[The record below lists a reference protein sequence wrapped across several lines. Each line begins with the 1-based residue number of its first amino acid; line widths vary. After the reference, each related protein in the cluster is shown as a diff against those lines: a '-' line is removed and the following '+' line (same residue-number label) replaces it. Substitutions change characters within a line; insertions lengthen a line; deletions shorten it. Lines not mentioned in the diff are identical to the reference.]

1 MTNTKSVN
9 LSIGSRIISHLG
21 EALIENEKVALLE
34 LIKNASDAD
43 ANTCTVTIDTA
54 YKSEY
59 GEGRIVIEDDGSG
72 MNLFIIEN
80 GFLKIATSIKQRY
93 QKISPKF
100 KRLAQG
106 NKGIGRLALN
116 QLGEYLIVTTKLD
129 TSLIN
134 DDQLINDQKIVDVY
148 GNRDRKELYAE
159 NLNVYYEFSINWKK
173 YENEEGPVESVPIE
187 LETKDDYTKI
197 FQHKKSHG
205 TRIEVLGLKGLS
217 FWKNPKV
224 SKELESDV
232 LAFLNPYLAEKVN
245 FRVLIDLDGQKF
257 RSNLY
262 DKTYINQVCDSAFTF
277 SFEQDTKEFSYSIV
291 RSKKYIIRK
300 VDELLSLMDKYD
312 FDLVNPDIDYDHF
325 YEMFLRVSKCFLI
338 DRVNNVHKNLT
349 QSKVDDI
356 YTYTSDEYS
365 DNIYLPGS
373 FNGEFY
379 GFDFGTGV
387 IAPDVKKLI
396 SNIIGIKLYR
406 NNFRIFPYGDNSN
419 DWLGMSNYNQRYKS
433 VVFKTHTT
441 TGFVDINGET
451 NLDLL
456 EELTN
461 RQGLVLDIYGANFLT
476 IMQEIIYKSAAIE
489 DGRLTDYF
497 AFNRKAVRD
506 VLPESIITIAGLEFR
521 KRKNYRKE
529 ASEKVRN
536 VGEKIGD
543 IKVKAENP
551 TLLSSDDIE
560 NISKELQKD
569 VADLKNDLE
578 SIEKEFTNKEL
589 QVEDQNKYIADM
601 YPIIGASIIS
611 ETLAHEIIR
620 LSNNIKSYTTSIRG
634 ALGRCDK
641 DGVNLNI
648 KLIESDIKFL
658 ARYAS
663 LLDVNSYSKR
673 RRFDKLWVAKSIDE
687 IVKDSP
693 LLEYKETKIN
703 YILSGSD
710 FESTL
715 VKDSFKIIIENFLIN
730 SAYWLERYSIRKPSI
745 HFDFN
750 GRKKQLIIYDN
761 GIGISKDIAKR
772 IFEPFVTNKPSG
784 DGRGMGLYIVNN
796 LLNEIGA
803 TIDLSEK
810 QNENGNL
817 YQFIITFPE
826 DE

>member
-634 ALGRCDK
+634 ALGRSDK

-772 IFEPFVTNKPSG
+772 IFEPFVTNKPAG

>member
-34 LIKNASDAD
+34 LIKYASDAD
-43 ANTCTVTIDTA
+43 ANTCSVTIDTA

-59 GEGRIVIEDDGSG
+59 GEGIIVIEDDGSG
-72 MNLFIIEN
+72 MTPFIIEN

-93 QKISPKF
+93 QKVSPKF

-116 QLGEYLIVTTKLD
+116 QLGEHLIVKTKLD

-134 DDQLINDQKIVDVY
+134 DAQLIDDQKIEDVY
-148 GNRDRKELYAE
+148 GNPDRKELYAD
-159 NLNVYYEFSINWKK
+159 NKNVFYEFSINWKK
-173 YENEEGPVESVPIE
+173 YENEEGPVESIPIE
-187 LETKDDYTKI
+187 LETKDDYTRI
-197 FQHKKSHG
+197 FQHKKNHG

-224 SKELESDV
+224 SKELELDV

-262 DKTYINQVCDSAFTF
+262 DKTYINQVCDSGFTF
-277 SFEQDTKEFSYSIV
+277 SFEQDTKEFSYSLV
-291 RSKKYIIRK
+291 RSKKYIRRK
-300 VDELLSLMDKYD
+300 VDELHSLMHKYD
-312 FDLVNPDIDYDHF
+312 FEPVNPEIDYDHF
-325 YEMFLRVSKCFLI
+325 YDMFLKVSKWFLI
-338 DRVNNVHKNLT
+338 DRVDNVHKNLT

-356 YTYTSDEYS
+356 YTYTSDEYT

-396 SNIIGIKLYR
+396 SNIIGVKLYR

-451 NLDLL
+451 NLELL

-461 RQGLVLDIYGANFLT
+461 RQGLVLDVYGANFLT
-476 IMQEIIYKSAAIE
+476 IMQEIIYKSAAVE
-489 DGRLTDYF
+489 DGRITDYF

-506 VLPESIITIAGLEFR
+506 ELPESTITIAGLEFR
-521 KRKNYRKE
+521 KNKDYIDE
-529 ASEKVRN
+529 ASKRLHSVA
-536 VGEKIGD
+536 VKIGD

-578 SIEKEFTNKEL
+578 SIEKEIANKEL

-634 ALGRCDK
+634 AIGRSDK

-673 RRFDKLWVAKSIDE
+673 RRFDKLWVVKSVDE

-693 LLEYKETKIN
+693 LLEHKGTKIN

-750 GRKKQLIIYDN
+750 SKKKQLMIYDN

>member
-634 ALGRCDK
+634 ALGRSDK

>member
-365 DNIYLPGS
+365 DNIYLPGRY
-373 FNGEFY
+373 NGEFY

-634 ALGRCDK
+634 ALGRSDK

>member
-257 RSNLY
+257 RGNLY

-634 ALGRCDK
+634 ALGRSDK

>member
-116 QLGEYLIVTTKLD
+116 QLGEYLIVTSKLV
-129 TSLIN
+129 TTLIN

-634 ALGRCDK
+634 ALGRSDK

>member
-1 MTNTKSVN
+1 M
-9 LSIGSRIISHLG
+9 
-21 EALIENEKVALLE
+21 
-34 LIKNASDAD
+34 
-43 ANTCTVTIDTA
+43 
-54 YKSEY
+54 
-59 GEGRIVIEDDGSG
+59 
-72 MNLFIIEN
+72 
-80 GFLKIATSIKQRY
+80 
-93 QKISPKF
+93 
-100 KRLAQG
+100 
-106 NKGIGRLALN
+106 
-116 QLGEYLIVTTKLD
+116 
-129 TSLIN
+129 
-134 DDQLINDQKIVDVY
+134 
-148 GNRDRKELYAE
+148 
-159 NLNVYYEFSINWKK
+159 
-173 YENEEGPVESVPIE
+173 
-187 LETKDDYTKI
+187 
-197 FQHKKSHG
+197 
-205 TRIEVLGLKGLS
+205 
-217 FWKNPKV
+217 
-224 SKELESDV
+224 

-634 ALGRCDK
+634 ALGRSDK

>member
-232 LAFLNPYLAEKVN
+232 LAFLNPYLAEKVSI
-245 FRVLIDLDGQKF
+245 RVLIDLDGQKF

-325 YEMFLRVSKCFLI
+325 YEMFLRVSKCFFI

-634 ALGRCDK
+634 ALGRSDK

>member
-634 ALGRCDK
+634 ALGRSDK

-673 RRFDKLWVAKSIDE
+673 RSFDKLWVAKSIDE

>member
-100 KRLAQG
+100 KRLAPG

-634 ALGRCDK
+634 ALGRSDK

>member
-634 ALGRCDK
+634 ALGRSDK

-810 QNENGNL
+810 QNENRNL

>member
-536 VGEKIGD
+536 DGEKIGD

-634 ALGRCDK
+634 ALGRSDK

>member
-634 ALGRCDK
+634 ALGRSDK

-673 RRFDKLWVAKSIDE
+673 RRFDKLWVAKSIGE

>member
-1 MTNTKSVN
+1 
-9 LSIGSRIISHLG
+9 
-21 EALIENEKVALLE
+21 
-34 LIKNASDAD
+34 
-43 ANTCTVTIDTA
+43 
-54 YKSEY
+54 
-59 GEGRIVIEDDGSG
+59 
-72 MNLFIIEN
+72 
-80 GFLKIATSIKQRY
+80 
-93 QKISPKF
+93 
-100 KRLAQG
+100 
-106 NKGIGRLALN
+106 
-116 QLGEYLIVTTKLD
+116 
-129 TSLIN
+129 
-134 DDQLINDQKIVDVY
+134 
-148 GNRDRKELYAE
+148 
-159 NLNVYYEFSINWKK
+159 
-173 YENEEGPVESVPIE
+173 
-187 LETKDDYTKI
+187 
-197 FQHKKSHG
+197 
-205 TRIEVLGLKGLS
+205 
-217 FWKNPKV
+217 
-224 SKELESDV
+224 V

-634 ALGRCDK
+634 ALGRSDK

>member
-497 AFNRKAVRD
+497 AFNRKAARD

-634 ALGRCDK
+634 ALGRSDK

>member
-634 ALGRCDK
+634 ALGRSDK

-663 LLDVNSYSKR
+663 LLDVNSY
-673 RRFDKLWVAKSIDE
+673 
-687 IVKDSP
+687 
-693 LLEYKETKIN
+693 
-703 YILSGSD
+703 
-710 FESTL
+710 
-715 VKDSFKIIIENFLIN
+715 
-730 SAYWLERYSIRKPSI
+730 
-745 HFDFN
+745 
-750 GRKKQLIIYDN
+750 
-761 GIGISKDIAKR
+761 
-772 IFEPFVTNKPSG
+772 
-784 DGRGMGLYIVNN
+784 
-796 LLNEIGA
+796 
-803 TIDLSEK
+803 
-810 QNENGNL
+810 
-817 YQFIITFPE
+817 
-826 DE
+826 

>member
-21 EALIENEKVALLE
+21 EAFIENEKVALLE

-634 ALGRCDK
+634 ALGRSDK

>member
-1 MTNTKSVN
+1 MKNYSLEKNSTLKEDEFKNEISVINNSAVKMVKKIEEELEKRILYEKEIMQKNRLASMGEMIDNIAHQWRQPLMKINAIVLNTDR
-9 LSIGSRIISHLG
+9 SIELKKYDEKYLQNRLDDISQAVYHMS
-21 EALIENEKVALLE
+21 N
-34 LIKNASDAD
+34 
-43 ANTCTVTIDTA
+43 TIDTFR
-54 YKSEY
+54 E
-59 GEGRIVIEDDGSG
+59 
-72 MNLFIIEN
+72 
-80 GFLKIATSIKQRY
+80 
-93 QKISPKF
+93 
-100 KRLAQG
+100 
-106 NKGIGRLALN
+106 
-116 QLGEYLIVTTKLD
+116 
-129 TSLIN
+129 
-134 DDQLINDQKIVDVY
+134 
-148 GNRDRKELYAE
+148 
-159 NLNVYYEFSINWKK
+159 
-173 YENEEGPVESVPIE
+173 
-187 LETKDDYTKI
+187 
-197 FQHKKSHG
+197 
-205 TRIEVLGLKGLS
+205 
-217 FWKNPKV
+217 
-224 SKELESDV
+224 
-232 LAFLNPYLAEKVN
+232 FLNPHKAKESFEISNSIKKSLKVLN
-245 FRVLIDLDGQKF
+245 TLLVDIEVNINQKEI
-257 RSNLY
+257 
-262 DKTYINQVCDSAFTF
+262 YINAYESEFMQVII
-277 SFEQDTKEFSYSIV
+277 SILSNSIDIFKA
-291 RSKKYIIRK
+291 RDIEKKYINI
-300 VDELLSLMDKYD
+300 
-312 FDLVNPDIDYDHF
+312 DI
-325 YEMFLRVSKCFLI
+325 YE
-338 DRVNNVHKNLT
+338 
-349 QSKVDDI
+349 DDI
-356 YTYTSDEYS
+356 HYFISIKDSAGGIKEDIIDKIFEPYFTTKHKS
-365 DNIYLPGS
+365 G
-373 FNGEFY
+373 
-379 GFDFGTGV
+379 GTGMGLY
-387 IAPDVKKLI
+387 ISKLI
-396 SNIIGIKLYR
+396 IQS
-406 NNFRIFPYGDNSN
+406 S
-419 DWLGMSNYNQRYKS
+419 
-433 VVFKTHTT
+433 FK
-441 TGFVDINGET
+441 
-451 NLDLL
+451 
-456 EELTN
+456 
-461 RQGLVLDIYGANFLT
+461 
-476 IMQEIIYKSAAIE
+476 
-489 DGRLTDYF
+489 
-497 AFNRKAVRD
+497 
-506 VLPESIITIAGLEFR
+506 
-521 KRKNYRKE
+521 
-529 ASEKVRN
+529 
-536 VGEKIGD
+536 GD

-634 ALGRCDK
+634 ALGRSDK

-730 SAYWLERYSIRKPSI
+730 SAYWLERYSIRRPSI

>member
-93 QKISPKF
+93 QKISPEF

-634 ALGRCDK
+634 ALGRSDK

>member
-1 MTNTKSVN
+1 M
-9 LSIGSRIISHLG
+9 
-21 EALIENEKVALLE
+21 
-34 LIKNASDAD
+34 
-43 ANTCTVTIDTA
+43 
-54 YKSEY
+54 
-59 GEGRIVIEDDGSG
+59 
-72 MNLFIIEN
+72 
-80 GFLKIATSIKQRY
+80 
-93 QKISPKF
+93 
-100 KRLAQG
+100 
-106 NKGIGRLALN
+106 
-116 QLGEYLIVTTKLD
+116 
-129 TSLIN
+129 
-134 DDQLINDQKIVDVY
+134 
-148 GNRDRKELYAE
+148 
-159 NLNVYYEFSINWKK
+159 
-173 YENEEGPVESVPIE
+173 
-187 LETKDDYTKI
+187 
-197 FQHKKSHG
+197 
-205 TRIEVLGLKGLS
+205 
-217 FWKNPKV
+217 
-224 SKELESDV
+224 
-232 LAFLNPYLAEKVN
+232 
-245 FRVLIDLDGQKF
+245 
-257 RSNLY
+257 
-262 DKTYINQVCDSAFTF
+262 
-277 SFEQDTKEFSYSIV
+277 
-291 RSKKYIIRK
+291 
-300 VDELLSLMDKYD
+300 
-312 FDLVNPDIDYDHF
+312 
-325 YEMFLRVSKCFLI
+325 
-338 DRVNNVHKNLT
+338 HKNLT

-497 AFNRKAVRD
+497 AFNRNAVRD

-634 ALGRCDK
+634 ALGRSDK

>member
-148 GNRDRKELYAE
+148 GSRDRKELYAE

-634 ALGRCDK
+634 ALGRSDK

>member
-277 SFEQDTKEFSYSIV
+277 SFERDTKEFSYSIV

-634 ALGRCDK
+634 ALGRSDK

>member
-277 SFEQDTKEFSYSIV
+277 SCEQDTKEFAYSIV

-634 ALGRCDK
+634 ALGRSDK